1 LWWRLFAAG
10 SRSQEVH
17 RRLEIDEAAA
27 ECDMTAAATKAAAS
41 RILRAIGV
49 EIMHKQAFTMATFI
63 QELRNE
69 EQFVAD
75 FVR

>member
-1 LWWRLFAAG
+1 
-10 SRSQEVH
+10 
-17 RRLEIDEAAA
+17 
-27 ECDMTAAATKAAAS
+27 MTAAATKAAAS